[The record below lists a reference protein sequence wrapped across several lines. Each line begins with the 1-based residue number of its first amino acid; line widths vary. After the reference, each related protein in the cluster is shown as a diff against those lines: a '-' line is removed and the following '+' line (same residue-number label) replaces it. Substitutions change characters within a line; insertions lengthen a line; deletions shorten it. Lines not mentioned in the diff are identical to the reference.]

1 MRDVLSELQRWHSS
15 GEQIALAT
23 LVDTHGASPRP
34 AGARLVCTRSGRMI
48 GSVSGG
54 CVENDVVHRAMQVLD
69 ENRSVVQRYGIDD
82 EVSVAVGLS
91 CGGEIDVLIEPFELD
106 AAWQSASQAIVDRVP
121 VALCVALAPDALLG
135 RHLAVHEDGRS
146 AGAIDARLDARLIDA
161 AQTMLLDGG
170 QRIVEIPFENGSAR
184 VFIESIPPEPRL
196 FIVGA
201 THIATSLCRLAVQ
214 LGFHVSVVDPRTPFA
229 TRERFPDAHALLL
242 EWPDVVLDAAGLDA
256 RCHVLTL
263 THDLK
268 FDVPTLARALRSEVR
283 YIGALGSRKTHERR
297 LERLREQ
304 GFGEADLARI
314 HTPIGLD
321 IGARTPEEIALAI
334 LAEIVAVRRGRD
346 GRPLRARPGRIH
358 AGSGAAN
365 D

>member
-1 MRDVLSELQRWHSS
+1 
-15 GEQIALAT
+15 
-23 LVDTHGASPRP
+23 
-34 AGARLVCTRSGRMI
+34 
-48 GSVSGG
+48 
-54 CVENDVVHRAMQVLD
+54 MQVLD

-91 CGGEIDVLIEPFELD
+91 CGGEIDVLIEPFEPD
-106 AAWQSASQAIVDRVP
+106 AAWQSAAQAIGDRRP
-121 VALCVALAPDALLG
+121 VALCVALSPDDLRG
-135 RHLAVHEDGRS
+135 RHIAVHDGGRV
-146 AGAIDARLDARLIDA
+146 AGGIDPLVDPRLIDA
-161 AQTMLLDGG
+161 AREMLLDGG
-170 QRIVEIPFENGSAR
+170 QRIVEFPFANDPVR
-184 VFIESIPPEPRL
+184 VFIDAVPPEPRL

-201 THIATSLCRLAVQ
+201 THTATSLCRLAVQ
-214 LGFHVSVVDPRTPFA
+214 LGFHVSVIDPRTPFA

-268 FDVPTLARALRSEVR
+268 FDVPTLARALRSDVR

-297 LERLREQ
+297 LVHLREQ

-346 GRPLRARPGRIH
+346 AQPLSAKLGRIH
-358 AGSGAAN
+358 AEPVGAH